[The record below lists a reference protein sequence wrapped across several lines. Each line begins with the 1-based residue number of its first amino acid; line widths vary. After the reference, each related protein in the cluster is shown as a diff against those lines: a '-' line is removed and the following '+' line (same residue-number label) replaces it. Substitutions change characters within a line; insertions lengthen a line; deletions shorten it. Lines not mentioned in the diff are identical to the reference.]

1 VLRTPAITAITLLV
15 VALSAIVSPSFAA
28 SKTAATSIAFSIPV
42 QADPQRFATEPS
54 LLVDPQGQVWTS
66 GPWGFSTGQSFL
78 WRSQNTGDT
87 YDLEKLDVSPVGLRP
102 CSTPVGPGGGDTDQ
116 IAFTAVNGQHVVM
129 FADLEAV
136 ASVLICTSFDGG
148 NSWAVQNVLATAQQA
163 EGLADRMW
171 LAHDV
176 VDGTDV
182 EYMVNDDSVSG
193 GDAVYRTID
202 YGANW
207 EVVAQPAFATATAIG
222 NPGGI
227 TVDQVTHTIFL
238 SNTDALA
245 DGTPVVVVGVGRSAL
260 SGPIAF
266 TERVVA
272 RLAAAPY
279 PADLARVA
287 LDTAGGV
294 YVTWAEPADDSTK
307 MASSMDHG
315 TTWSQPATAS
325 LRGTKTFFGAIAAG
339 SPGRADLAFYSTTN
353 QAPLASNSGP
363 WFVSFA
369 QTLNAASSSPQFA
382 VTVVTPHPVHVNPV
396 CLQGLNCTAVQPAD
410 RNLGDFMSIAVDAS
424 GAALIAYDDTANQL
438 FDPAFTSSA
447 GAPDVHVVRQVA
459 GSSAFTGIGQLS
471 GAASPVGSVTDRT
484 GDATWPKQGAVG
496 PNIDRL
502 DLTSAALVTD
512 LSGVHARLG
521 VKSTAGLGLTTAGG
535 ESWMLQ
541 WWSNAHLYYVKA
553 DATPSGLV
561 CYGGEPAAV
570 TNTSGNGK
578 AAIYFGGTPTTCA
591 TDATANTITIDVPS
605 GAVGMPATGTP
616 LYEVTAYAFL
626 WDLPGALMNQVDAT
640 APFGFTVGK

>member
-1 VLRTPAITAITLLV
+1 VPRTSVITAIMLLV
-15 VALSAIVSPSFAA
+15 IALTSNGSRTLAA
-28 SKTAATSIAFSIPV
+28 SNAAATAIAFSVPV
-42 QADPQRFATEPS
+42 QADPQRFVTEPS

-78 WRSQNTGDT
+78 WRSQNKGDT

-116 IAFTAVNGQHVVM
+116 LAFTAVNGQHVVM

-148 NSWAVQNVLATAQQA
+148 NSWALQNVIATTQQA

-176 VDGTDV
+176 IDGTDI

-193 GDAVYRTID
+193 GDAVYRTVD

-207 EVVAQPAFATATAIG
+207 EVVAQPAFATATSIG

-227 TVDQVTHTIFL
+227 RVDEASHTIYL
-238 SNTDALA
+238 SNTDALP
-245 DGTPVVVVGVGRSAL
+245 DGTPVVVVGVGTSAL
-260 SGPIAF
+260 IGPITF

-272 RLAAAPY
+272 RMSQAPY
-279 PADLARVA
+279 PADLARIA

-307 MASSMDHG
+307 MAVSTDQGSH
-315 TTWSQPATAS
+315 WSTPATVS
-325 LRGTKTFFGAIAAG
+325 LPGTKTFFSAIVAG

-353 QAPLASNSGP
+353 QARLASNSGP
-363 WFVSFA
+363 WVVSFA
-369 QTLNAASSSPQFA
+369 QTLNAAASNPRFA
-382 VTVVTPHPVHVNPV
+382 VSVVTPHAVHVNPV

-438 FDPAFTSSA
+438 FDPALTSSA
-447 GAPDVHVVRQVA
+447 GAPDVHVVRQIS
-459 GSSAFTGIGQLS
+459 GSSVFTGVGQIIG
-471 GAASPVGSVTDRT
+471 APSPTGSVTDRT
-484 GDATWPKQGAVG
+484 GDATWPKQGPVG
-496 PNIDRL
+496 PSIDRL
-502 DLTSAALVTD
+502 DLTSASLVAD
-512 LSGVHARLG
+512 LTRLHARIG
-521 VKSTAGLGLTTAGG
+521 VKSTIGLGIATAGG

-541 WWSNAHLYYVKA
+541 WWSSGHLYYAKA
-553 DATPSGLV
+553 DATTSGLA
-561 CYGGEPAAV
+561 CYGGSPAAV
-570 TNTSGNGK
+570 TNSSGNGK

-591 TDATANTITIDVPS
+591 VDAAANTITMDVPLP
-605 GAVGMPATGTP
+605 AVGAPANGTT
-616 LYEVTAYAFL
+616 LYEVTAYSFL
-626 WDLPGALMNQVDAT
+626 WDVPGTLMNQVDAT
-640 APFGFTVGK
+640 APFTYTIGR

>member
-1 VLRTPAITAITLLV
+1 MPRTLAITTITLLV
-15 VALSAIVSPSFAA
+15 VALCAIASPTVAA
-28 SKTAATSIAFSIPV
+28 SKTAATSISFSIPV
-42 QADPQRFATEPS
+42 QADPQRFVTEPS

-78 WRSQNTGDT
+78 WRSQNKGDT

-129 FADLEAV
+129 FADLESL

-163 EGLADRMW
+163 EGGADRMW

-176 VDGTDV
+176 LNGTDV
-182 EYMVNDDSVSG
+182 EYMVNDDLVSG

-227 TVDQVTHTIFL
+227 AVDQATHTIYL

-245 DGTPVVVVGVGRSAL
+245 DGTPVVVVGVGTSAL

-272 RLAAAPY
+272 RMAAAPY
-279 PADLARVA
+279 PADLARIA

-294 YVTWAEPADDSTK
+294 YVTWAEPADDSTRV
-307 MASSMDHG
+307 ASSTDRG
-315 TTWSQPATAS
+315 ATWSKPATAS
-325 LRGTKTFFGAIAAG
+325 LPGTKTFFGAIVAG

-353 QAPLASNSGP
+353 PAPLASNSGP

-369 QTLNAASSSPQFA
+369 QALNAASSSPQFA
-382 VTVVTPHPVHVNPV
+382 VSVATPHPVHTNPV

-447 GAPDVHVVRQVA
+447 GAPDIHVVRQVS
-459 GSSAFTGIGQLS
+459 GPSVFSGGGQLS
-471 GAASPVGSVTDRT
+471 GAASPVASVTDRT
-484 GDATWPKQGAVG
+484 GDATWPKQGTVG
-496 PNIDRL
+496 PSIERL
-502 DLTSAALVTD
+502 DLTSAALVSD
-512 LSGVHARLG
+512 LAGIHARIG
-521 VKSTAGLGLTTAGG
+521 VKSTTGLGVTTTGG

-541 WWSNAHLYYVKA
+541 WWSNKHLYYVKA

-570 TNTSGNGK
+570 TNNAGYGK
-578 AAIYFGGTPTTCA
+578 AAIYFGGTPTSCA
-591 TDATANTITIDVPS
+591 VDGTASVITIDVPRA
-605 GAVGMPATGTP
+605 AVGMPASGTV

-626 WDLPGALMNQVDAT
+626 WSVPGTLMNQVDAT
-640 APFGFTVGK
+640 APFGFTVGR